1 MVRMVMRQLRN
12 VRDLVAEMKIKGGGA
27 EATDFN
33 AIIRALEFDPGV
45 LSSELFS
52 RDEAVPE
59 DQVIHNMMSGCGQ
72 YIHKDGSTPAF
83 FGASSSVSF
92 VTRIL
97 EMFVE
102 GPTVNSSIKIVQSG
116 MVDMFDRPITKVL
129 SQSRQQTS
137 LADLTTEATAFRLI
151 DSLLACCPPAGELFG
166 DTDLRQLVIT
176 AYRPLSTESEAYH
189 RRAVLLTHSLLALG
203 YRFHIPAHQRT
214 GCRSNF
220 VDA

>member
-12 VRDLVAEMKIKGGGA
+12 VRDLVAEMKIKDSGA
-27 EATDFN
+27 GATDFN

-45 LSSELFS
+45 LSELSS
-52 RDEAVPE
+52 RAEVMPE
-59 DQVIHNMMSGCGQ
+59 DQVVHNMMSGCGQ
-72 YIHKDGSTPAF
+72 YIHRDGSSPAF

-92 VTRIL
+92 ITRTL

-102 GPTVNSSIKIVQSG
+102 GSAINSSTKMVQSG
-116 MVDMFDRPITKVL
+116 MVDMLDRPITMVS
-129 SQSRQQTS
+129 SQSRQQGS

-151 DSLLACCPPAGELFG
+151 DSLLACCPSARELLG

-176 AYRPLSTESEAYH
+176 AYRPLSTLSEGH
-189 RRAVLLTHSLLALG
+189 HHRAVCFTHSLLALS
-203 YRFHIPAHQRT
+203 YLFHVPAHQRT